1 MDYRT
6 ALVVDDDTSY
16 RQIMREILTA
26 NEWRVT
32 EAATG
37 EDALMLSEKPDLLVI
52 VIDISLGG
60 GMDGWTFARLA
71 RDRWPDVGFLFISG
85 TSQSPQQY
93 DIFGQFIMK
102 PFRLSDFIFT
112 AEQAAHKC
120 PKSNQILN

>member
-16 RQIMREILTA
+16 RQIMLEILTA
-26 NEWRVT
+26 NEWQVT

-37 EDALMLSEKPDLLVI
+37 EDALMLLEKPDLLVI
-52 VIDISLGG
+52 DINLGG

-71 RDRWPDVGFLFISG
+71 RDRWPDVALLFISG
-85 TSQSPQQY
+85 MSQSPQQY
-93 DIFGQFIMK
+93 DISGLFIMK
-102 PFRLSDFIFT
+102 PFRLSDFIIA
-112 AEQAAHKC
+112 AEQAARGC

>member
-16 RQIMREILTA
+16 REVMHEILTE
-26 NEWRVT
+26 NEWQVT

-52 VIDISLGG
+52 DINLGG

-71 RDRWPDVGFLFISG
+71 RDRWPDVGLLFISG
-85 TSQSPQQY
+85 MSQSPQQC
-93 DIFGQFIMK
+93 DISGLFIMK
-102 PFRLSDFIFT
+102 PFRLSDFIIA
-112 AEQAAHKC
+112 AEQAAHNC
-120 PKSNQILN
+120 LKSNLILN